1 MQTPTDY
8 STRRWVCSALRVH
21 DGLVARGVSATYIAT
36 KSTPVG
42 FLTTYLFT
50 ALLLGV
56 AAGYGLW
63 RLWGEQENIEKYKAA
78 ERRLA
83 EYLAQ
88 WEREAH

>member
-1 MQTPTDY
+1 MYLLSQLTAYLLT
-8 STRRWVCSALRVH
+8 AFML
-21 DGLVARGVSATYIAT
+21 GL
-36 KSTPVG
+36 
-42 FLTTYLFT
+42 
-50 ALLLGV
+50 

-88 WEREAH
+88 WERKSE